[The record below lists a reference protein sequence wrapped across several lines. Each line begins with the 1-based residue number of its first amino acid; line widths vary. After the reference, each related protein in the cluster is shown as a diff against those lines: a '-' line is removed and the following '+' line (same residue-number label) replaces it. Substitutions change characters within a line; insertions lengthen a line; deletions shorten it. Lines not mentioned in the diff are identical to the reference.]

1 MISTTPIERI
11 AALLVEAKYTRLP
24 VPLKVLRLSFD
35 FGAAFIGSDT
45 SSDLVVAIDN
55 LDKSEARMV
64 QIVEALSRAL
74 DVARSRRSLTVIVVG
89 PRPLP
94 GTLDRL
100 SRVARVLPVGVTADE
115 EVLRDW
121 LAVLLPLNVPEV
133 LEMPGPVL
141 QAADSADTSPD
152 PLTSGFEQAA
162 LQGES
167 QVQQL
172 LIALVELPF
181 ANADKPGEMEAE

>member
-1 MISTTPIERI
+1 
-11 AALLVEAKYTRLP
+11 
-24 VPLKVLRLSFD
+24 VLRLTFD

-45 SSDLVVAIDN
+45 SSDLIVEIDN
-55 LDKSEARMV
+55 VDKSEARIV

-100 SRVARVLPVGVTADE
+100 SRVARVLPVGVPADE

-121 LAVLLPLNVPEV
+121 LAVLLPLDVPEIV
-133 LEMPGPVL
+133 EMPGPVL
-141 QAADSADTSPD
+141 EAADSPGTSPD
-152 PLTSGFEQAA
+152 PLTSSFEQAS
-162 LQGES
+162 LQGDS
-167 QVQQL
+167 HVQQL
-172 LIALVELPF
+172 LITLVELPF
-181 ANADKPGEMEAE
+181 ANADKSGEMEAE